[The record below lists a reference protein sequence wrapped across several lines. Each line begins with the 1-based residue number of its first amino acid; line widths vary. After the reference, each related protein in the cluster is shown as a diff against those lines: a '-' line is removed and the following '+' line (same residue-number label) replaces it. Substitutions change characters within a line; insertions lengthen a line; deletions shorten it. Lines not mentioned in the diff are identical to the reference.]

1 MIDIHC
7 HILHD
12 IDDGPP
18 SLEKAVAMLRN
29 AKADGIDTIIATP
42 HFNAVTVQMISAR
55 REELSATARQ
65 CGIKLLTGCEYTLS
79 DFSVELDK
87 TVMPLGETSFVL
99 VDLNTCSIPLSMEQL
114 AFKAGLKGFRIILV
128 HPEKLLPLESLRKM
142 LELHQA
148 GIYFQV
154 NAASIN
160 GKSGRGAQLTAEK
173 MIAAGICDY
182 IASDAHNV
190 KNRSFETMQ
199 AKSRV
204 TVLFGDEAA
213 ETIFELNPQLLLQN
227 KEPESMAFKR
237 KSLFARLWK

>member
-18 SLEKAVAMLRN
+18 SMEKAIEMLCAAR
-29 AKADGIDTIIATP
+29 ADGIDTIIATP
-42 HFNAVTVQMISAR
+42 HFNSTTVPMISTR
-55 REELSATARQ
+55 CEELSGHAEQ
-65 CGIKLLTGCEYTLS
+65 YGIKLLTGCEYTLS

-87 TVMPLGETSFVL
+87 TVIPLGKTSFVL
-99 VDLNTCSIPLSMEQL
+99 VDLNTYSIPLSMEQL
-114 AFKAGLKGFRIILV
+114 AFKAGLKGLHLILA

-142 LELHQA
+142 IELHQH
-148 GIYFQV
+148 GIFFQV

-160 GKSGRGAQLTAEK
+160 GKSGSGAQLTAEK

-204 TVLFGDEAA
+204 TALFGDEAA
-213 ETIFELNPQLLLQN
+213 ETIFELNQKLLLQN
-227 KEPESMAFKR
+227 KEPESVAFKR